1 MATTHEKALAAEWLA
16 VMVIET
22 GDAFARHGK
31 KGQRFLPQPQRY
43 FATMVAYLLLA
54 GVALFGPRAGKVA
67 SALGALVALTILM
80 APPTIK
86 KAVGPTNEPLIVS
99 FLGYLAKMFTNPP
112 ITVRE
117 PLAHPGQ
124 VPTSMT
130 FTGTKVPYTTRF
142 NRSSLPPAPQP
153 GQPFRPQQ
161 QQGGMR

>member
-1 MATTHEKALAAEWLA
+1 MASAHERALAAEWLA
-16 VMVIET
+16 VMIIET
-22 GDAFARHGK
+22 GDALAKHGK
-31 KGQRFLPQPQRY
+31 QGKRFLPQPSRY

-54 GVALFGPRAGKVA
+54 GVALFGDKAARVA
-67 SALGALVALTILM
+67 SALGALVALTIVM
-80 APPTIK
+80 APPTIRK
-86 KAVGPTNEPLIVS
+86 KVGPTNEPLFVS
-99 FLGYLAKMFTNPP
+99 FFGYLASMFTNPP
-112 ITVRE
+112 VTVKE

-153 GQPFRPQQ
+153 GQPFRSQQ